1 MRCGPKNTGAEP
13 SVNAALFVV
22 ETLSGPGGK
31 LPSMPNTLKEPETV
45 GAARSDPVA
54 RTYRRRNG
62 AATKW
67 LIPAMLAAV
76 AVMSTA
82 TAHADPA
89 GDAICRLLA
98 AGNTPSTL
106 ESSVTVRQV
115 LGPDATPADAR
126 VYIRSVVAGQCPQYL
141 WRW

>member
-1 MRCGPKNTGAEP
+1 MKRPIR
-13 SVNAALFVV
+13 AALAA
-22 ETLSGPGGK
+22 LALL
-31 LPSMPNTLKEPETV
+31 LPAP
-45 GAARSDPVA
+45 
-54 RTYRRRNG
+54 
-62 AATKW
+62 
-67 LIPAMLAAV
+67 
-76 AVMSTA
+76 

-98 AGNTPSTL
+98 AGNTPDEL

-115 LGPDATPADAR
+115 LGPDATDAEAR